1 MLNILF
7 SDNTEEA
14 ALELIKFIQ
23 ELITRVRK
31 LVKIARKASLLREHI
46 ADWAKEQLFQCRALL
61 LDFKIRWNTIYLMLE
76 RLLKFKEVIEQITAS
91 PGSVEGVSNKQQSKL
106 KSLRLSAAHWSMVIM
121 LESLLAPFFQATK
134 ILSGSNYKTSSLAYV
149 LKNALTT
156 IYTQE
161 HITISDK
168 ESLLKAFILE
178 KINFYFNKHFSY
190 EGEANILVIL
200 IFY

>member
-1 MLNILF
+1 
-7 SDNTEEA
+7 
-14 ALELIKFIQ
+14 
-23 ELITRVRK
+23 
-31 LVKIARKASLLREHI
+31 
-46 ADWAKEQLFQCRALL
+46 
-61 LDFKIRWNTIYLMLE
+61 
-76 RLLKFKEVIEQITAS
+76 
-91 PGSVEGVSNKQQSKL
+91 
-106 KSLRLSAAHWSMVIM
+106 MVIM